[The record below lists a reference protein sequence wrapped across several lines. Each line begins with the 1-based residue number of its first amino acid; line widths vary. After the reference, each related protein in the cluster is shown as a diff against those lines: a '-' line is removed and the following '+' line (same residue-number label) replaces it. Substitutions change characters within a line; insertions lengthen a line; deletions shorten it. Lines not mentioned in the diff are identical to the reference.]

1 MADLDD
7 RIIVITGGARG
18 IGAATAAVLVE
29 RGAHVVIGDLLEDVG
44 TTTARELD
52 GTGRGRAEFRRLDVT
67 DPEGVAR
74 FAAEVLAAHGK
85 VDGLMNNAGIVE
97 DQSTF
102 ELDLEVW
109 SRTLAVNLTGSF
121 LCAREL
127 GRSMTTGG
135 GGAIVNVSSIAGIS
149 ATHPETHLAY
159 DVTKAGVAQMTRS
172 LAVEW
177 ARHAIRVNAVA
188 PGYTHTQILDEVGS
202 TDPQTMSD
210 WLGQIPTGRLIEPSE
225 IAHVVAFLLSD
236 DAGAIN
242 GHVLTADAGYS
253 IY

>member
-1 MADLDD
+1 MTDLED
-7 RIIVITGGARG
+7 RVIVVTGGARG
-18 IGAATAAVLVE
+18 IGGATAA
-29 RGAHVVIGDLLEDVG
+29 
-44 TTTARELD
+44 
-52 GTGRGRAEFRRLDVT
+52 
-67 DPEGVAR
+67 
-74 FAAEVLAAHGK
+74 VLAAHGK

-127 GRSMTTGG
+127 GRSMAATG

-149 ATHPETHLAY
+149 ATHPEVHLAY
-159 DVTKAGVAQMTRS
+159 DVSKAGVAQMTRS

-177 ARHAIRVNAVA
+177 VGHGIRVNAVA

-202 TDPQTMSD
+202 ADPQTMSD
-210 WLGQIPTGRLIEPSE
+210 WLGQIPTGRLIEPPE
-225 IAHVVAFLLSD
+225 IATVVAFLLSD
-236 DAGAIN
+236 DASAVN
-242 GHVLTADAGYS
+242 GHILAADAGYS